1 VGERLLQ
8 GALTVARTLRAAGF
22 EAYYA
27 GGCVRDKQLGI
38 MPKDYDIVTDAL
50 PAQVGGLFKRS
61 VMVGAAFGVVKVII
75 GRGLEY
81 EIATYRHDG
90 EYLDGRRPDRV
101 TYSSDKDEDVHRRDF
116 TINAL
121 LMDPETSE
129 VIDLVDGLA
138 DLEAKLIRTV
148 GDPEQRFA
156 EDRLRMLRAVRFAAR
171 YDFAIHGDT
180 ADAIRLHASEI
191 GDVSVERIVHE
202 VHGIWDSKHPDLGA
216 ALLHSTGLTPAVFDF
231 LSGHDE
237 VEARMG
243 RLGSKVA
250 HLPEEQRHAVGW
262 AATLE
267 LYDGDAEA
275 ILRRFKLSRTLIR
288 NVLAILKHPTLRA
301 PSAARLADQLR
312 VVIDPQRAMLLA
324 YLDAIGAGDLR
335 STYEGLVAAVE
346 RDPLPTLPL
355 IGGKDLA
362 ALGMT
367 PGPEFKV
374 ILREVETETLER
386 RVKTKD
392 EALEW
397 VRSTHVD
404 PSS

>member
-1 VGERLLQ
+1 MQ

-216 ALLHSTGLTPAVFDF
+216 ALLHSTGLTPAVVDF

-237 VEARMG
+237 VEARHEIGVGNLMWT
-243 RLGSKVA
+243 SDYP
-250 HLPEEQRHAVGW
+250 HPEGTWPESENLI
-262 AATLE
+262 T
-267 LYDGDAEA
+267 EA
-275 ILRRFKLSRTLIR
+275 FQGIPLDET
-288 NVLAILKHPTLRA
+288 
-301 PSAARLADQLR
+301 
-312 VVIDPQRAMLLA
+312 RAMLGGNAAEVFGFDVEALA
-324 YLDAIGAGDLR
+324 PI
-335 STYEGLVAAVE
+335 TE
-346 RDPLPTLPL
+346 R
-355 IGGKDLA
+355 I
-362 ALGMT
+362 
-367 PGPEFKV
+367 GPEV
-374 ILREVETETLER
+374 SALTDGGAPSPSDARLEGDAAAR
-386 RVKTKD
+386 AKTC
-392 EALEW
+392 A
-397 VRSTHVD
+397 
-404 PSS
+404 SSARA

>member
-1 VGERLLQ
+1 
-8 GALTVARTLRAAGF
+8 
-22 EAYYA
+22 
-27 GGCVRDKQLGI
+27 
-38 MPKDYDIVTDAL
+38 
-50 PAQVGGLFKRS
+50 
-61 VMVGAAFGVVKVII
+61 
-75 GRGLEY
+75 
-81 EIATYRHDG
+81 
-90 EYLDGRRPDRV
+90 
-101 TYSSDKDEDVHRRDF
+101 
-116 TINAL
+116 
-121 LMDPETSE
+121 
-129 VIDLVDGLA
+129 
-138 DLEAKLIRTV
+138 
-148 GDPEQRFA
+148 
-156 EDRLRMLRAVRFAAR
+156 
-171 YDFAIHGDT
+171 
-180 ADAIRLHASEI
+180 
-191 GDVSVERIVHE
+191 
-202 VHGIWDSKHPDLGA
+202 
-216 ALLHSTGLTPAVFDF
+216 
-231 LSGHDE
+231 
-237 VEARMG
+237 MG